1 MQFIHKLMLCIVALA
16 ALSVVSATSFA
27 HEGHEDTSALTGGGA
42 AVAGEPLT
50 LSPESI
56 ANLGVKTVAAEMKP
70 LPDTLSMPA
79 TVALLPEKQAQM
91 TTRFDGR
98 IQEIKVKIGEDVQ
111 KGQDLIIVEPVQ
123 IGTNVI
129 TYKAPM
135 TGRVMQQNV
144 VLGQAVTFQTS
155 LIDIAD
161 IRQVLMKGAV
171 YETPDLARLKVGQKV
186 IASIGIYPGKVFE
199 GVIEKIDAGPSA
211 DSRALHIYALFDNAA
226 KELKPNLRGTM
237 TVTLDSEDT
246 QPTVVVPLSSVLEN
260 NGVSFVFV
268 KEKDKF
274 ERREVQLGRKSRMEA
289 EIVSGVL
296 PAEEVVTQGNYQLQ
310 YLKPTPHNDGGH

>member
-1 MQFIHKLMLCIVALA
+1 MPKNTKAILRIALMLAVLWQVPSAL
-16 ALSVVSATSFA
+16 A
-27 HEGHEDTSALTGGGA
+27 HEGHGDTEALTAGDA
-42 AVAGEPLT
+42 AAAGEPLT
-50 LSPESI
+50 LSQESI
-56 ANLGVKTVAAEMKP
+56 ANLGVKTVTAEMKP

-129 TYKAPM
+129 TYKAPI

-161 IRQVLMKGAV
+161 ISQVLMKGAV

-186 IASIGIYPGKVFE
+186 RASIGIYPDKVFE
-199 GVIEKIDAGPSA
+199 GVIEKIDAGPAA
-211 DSRALHIYALFDNAA
+211 DSRALHVYALFNNPA

-237 TVTLDSEDT
+237 TVTLDDDKA
-246 QPTVVVPLSSVLEN
+246 QPTVVVPLASILEN

-268 KEKDKF
+268 KEGGTF
-274 ERREVQLGRKSRMEA
+274 ERREVQIGRKSSVEA
-289 EIVSGVL
+289 EIISGVL
-296 PAEEVVTQGNYQLQ
+296 PTEEVVTQGSYQLQ
-310 YLKPTPHNDGGH
+310 YLKPAPHKDGGH